1 MDERD
6 RKSEDRDQR
15 SKTDLTLDIR
25 SLISV
30 VPHPSEAVFHLPS
43 VFLKPPTS
51 NLNRL
56 KSHFID
62 LPPL

>member
-6 RKSEDRDQR
+6 RKSEDRDQP

-30 VPHPSEAVFHLPS
+30 VPHPSEAVFRRPS
-43 VFLKPPTS
+43 VFLKSPIS

-56 KSHFID
+56 
-62 LPPL
+62 

>member
-6 RKSEDRDQR
+6 LKSEDKDQR

-43 VFLKPPTS
+43 KFLK
-51 NLNRL
+51 
-56 KSHFID
+56 
-62 LPPL
+62 LPPATRIP